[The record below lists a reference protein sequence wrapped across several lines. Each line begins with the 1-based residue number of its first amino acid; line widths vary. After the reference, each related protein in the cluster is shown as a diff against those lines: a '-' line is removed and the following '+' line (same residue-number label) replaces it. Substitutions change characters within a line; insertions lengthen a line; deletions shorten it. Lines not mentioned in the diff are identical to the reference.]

1 MQILDTILQM
11 LLTLVWDYFL
21 IYILL
26 IIGVYFTIKIRFSQ
40 FTHLKHMLSLLMEHT
55 GTKEESKKRIS
66 SFGAFAVTSA
76 SRVGSGNI
84 AGVGVAIYLGGPG
97 AVFWMWIIALIGTAS
112 CLIENTLAQ
121 AYKNNT
127 QEGSFRGGPAF
138 YIAQGLKSKKLALL
152 FSVLMIISYGL
163 VFNSVQANTI
173 AHAMNTAFS
182 VSNLN
187 IAIDLAIFTLLIIFG
202 GLKRV
207 VKASEVLFPLM
218 AILYLLT
225 ALIIVVMNISEV
237 IPVFSLIIGEA
248 LGLKEATTG
257 AFGVMVMQGIK
268 RGLFSNE
275 AGMGSTPNA
284 GAAAYVSHPVKQ
296 GYIQSLGVLVD
307 TLLISSATAFIILL
321 PQINL
326 PASGTTGVAS
336 VHLSMNMVFG
346 EFGGYCLAILV
357 MIFSYSSILGN
368 YFYGEMNIKYMTDSK
383 WILNGFRCAVIVML
397 LYGSL
402 AAIGFVWDLADLF
415 MGLLALVNISA
426 IFLLRHVALALV
438 KDYMQQL
445 AKGKDPIFHRNS
457 IPELEDVEC
466 WGDAEYRV
474 FQREL
479 KCRENNKK
487 LDT

>member
-1 MQILDTILQM
+1 MQIIDTILQT
-11 LLTLVWDYFL
+11 LLMLVWDYLL

-26 IIGVYFTIKIRFSQ
+26 IIGVYFTVKIKLSQ
-40 FTHLKHMLSLLMEHT
+40 FTHFKHMISLLFEHT
-55 GTKEESKKRIS
+55 GSKEESKTRIS
-66 SFGAFAVTSA
+66 SFGVFAVTSA
-76 SRVGSGNI
+76 SRVGAGNI

-97 AVFWMWIIALIGTAS
+97 AIFWMWIIALIGTAS

-121 AYKNNT
+121 AYKTNT
-127 QEGSFRGGPAF
+127 GEGGFRGGPAF

-152 FSVLMIISYGL
+152 FSILMIISYGL

-182 VSNLN
+182 VSHLN
-187 IAIDLAIFTLLIIFG
+187 VAVDLAILTLLIIFG

-207 VKASEVLFPLM
+207 VKASEVLFPIM

-225 ALIIVVMNISEV
+225 ALIIVVMNFSQI
-237 IPVFSLIIGEA
+237 IPVLSLILGEA
-248 LGLKEATTG
+248 LGIKEAATG

-307 TLLISSATAFIILL
+307 TILISSATAFIILL
-321 PQINL
+321 PQIYL
-326 PASGTTGVAS
+326 PASGTTGVES
-336 VHLSMNMVFG
+336 VYLSMHIVFG

-383 WILNGFRCAVIVML
+383 WALNAFRCGVILML
-397 LYGSL
+397 LYG
-402 AAIGFVWDLADLF
+402 AMAKIGFVWDLADLF

-426 IFLLRHVALALV
+426 IFLLRKVALALV

-445 AKGKDPIFHRNS
+445 AKGKDPIFHRER
-457 IPELEDVEC
+457 IPALEKVEC
-466 WGDAEYRV
+466 WGDDEYKAFERDR
-474 FQREL
+474 QR
-479 KCRENNKK
+479 RQQP
-487 LDT
+487 